1 MNIDPK
7 CQVTLIFFARKT
19 IIIELA
25 GGETVHKF
33 TIKGNPATKKN
44 SSQIIS
50 VNGRPVLIP
59 SKKYRDYEKYA
70 GIFLKPLRIDY
81 PVNIKCLFYMQTK
94 RKVDITNLLSAAMD
108 VLVKYNVITDDNRD
122 IAATNDGSMVLYD
135 KENPRTE
142 IEITKL
148 EDYEK
153 WSK

>member
-1 MNIDPK
+1 MNIDLK
-7 CQVTLIFFARKT
+7 RQVALIFFAQKT
-19 IIIELA
+19 IISQLA
-25 GGETVHKF
+25 GGATMHKF

-44 SSQIIS
+44 SSQIIY
-50 VNGRPVLIP
+50 VNGRPILIP
-59 SKKYRDYEKYA
+59 SQKYRNYEKHA

-148 EDYEK
+148 ENYEK